1 MGANTEPLAVRLAAV
16 AAVAGLGK
24 MLEVVKFLAFARVMA
39 ASVAQ
44 W

>member
-1 MGANTEPLAVRLAAV
+1 MGANTEPLAVRL